1 MVITSAH
8 VVAHVAVPLF
18 AADDRKD
25 QDTFAMKVSMRSRG
39 LVRSHDYHEQ
49 PYNSW
54 ASEWLSGQK
63 PCQTA
68 IK

>member
-1 MVITSAH
+1 MVITSAR

-25 QDTFAMKVSMRSRG
+25 KDTFAMKVSMRSRG
-39 LVRSHDYHEQ
+39 LVRSHDYHER

-54 ASEWLSGQK
+54 GFGMAVWAEAVPDGY
-63 PCQTA
+63 
-68 IK
+68 